1 MNKEKRKFKKVIK
14 AKKRRE
20 RKKKILENN
29 KTIHKIVRSIKK
41 TWFLDEKKKR
51 SKIIKDLNQKK
62 IKELRKILNITSYYG
77 NIGDGNIELFAYS
90 VAKAALSSMTVNL
103 AKVDGKVL
111 VNAIA
116 PGYTWTPPWKGISE
130 SEKKIYE
137 SRTMINRYVTP
148 EEIAHATIAVLEND
162 AMTGQIITVDGGLSL
177 QKLEEK

>member
-62 IKELRKILNITSYYG
+62 IKELRKILNIPDTQCITINELEKMYSKMKAK
-77 NIGDGNIELFAYS
+77 IE
-90 VAKAALSSMTVNL
+90 KSSKIS
-103 AKVDGKVL
+103 KV
-111 VNAIA
+111 
-116 PGYTWTPPWKGISE
+116 
-130 SEKKIYE
+130 EK
-137 SRTMINRYVTP
+137 
-148 EEIAHATIAVLEND
+148 D
-162 AMTGQIITVDGGLSL
+162 
-177 QKLEEK
+177 